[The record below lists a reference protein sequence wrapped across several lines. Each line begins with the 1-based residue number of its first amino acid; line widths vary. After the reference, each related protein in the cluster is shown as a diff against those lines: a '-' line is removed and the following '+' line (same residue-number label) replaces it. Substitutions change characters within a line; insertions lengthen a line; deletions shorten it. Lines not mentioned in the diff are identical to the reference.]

1 MLKNKDFKSKK
12 IGDYNKVII
21 TRGMSWQDLENYS
34 LENKKNFES
43 LKYKLFLFVGKK
55 LKEAVVFGEGEGTG
69 TEIVDT
75 EREDFQKDYYN
86 DIVILKN
93 TSAFAVY
100 SEFNAPICIRI
111 QQQNDIIVSL
121 VNNRGD
127 KAICKL
133 DINKIENLSKIIKN
147 LENPNK
153 KSEIEAIIYCHKE
166 EIIPIKNIVM
176 FKEKIEK
183 LGLKEDGIIR
193 YEMDK
198 GYVVNLTKLIC
209 DILFEYKVSSD
220 IQIIKNE
227 EEDINNLMLFI

>member
-12 IGDYNKVII
+12 LGDYNKVII
-21 TRGMSWQDLENYS
+21 TRGMEFSELGNYS
-34 LENKKNFES
+34 LENKKNFEK
-43 LKYKLFLFVGKK
+43 LKNKLELSTGKK
-55 LKEAVVFGEGEGTG
+55 LQEVVAFGEGVG
-69 TEIVDT
+69 IVDA
-75 EREDFQKDYYN
+75 ERDEFQKDYYN
-86 DIVILKN
+86 DVVIMKDS
-93 TSAFAVY
+93 SAFAVY
-100 SEFNAPICIRI
+100 SEFNAPICTRI
-111 QQQNDIIVSL
+111 QQNDIIVSL

-127 KAICKL
+127 KVICKL

-209 DILFEYKVSSD
+209 DILFENKVLSN
-220 IQIIKNE
+220 IQIFKNE